1 MELKWFEDF
10 LSVSRCYSFTR
21 AADERHITQSALS
34 RRIRQLEEWLGVP
47 LFNRNTY
54 PITLTPEGQTF
65 LSTARETL
73 FALTHMRN
81 DLHQRYQKRT
91 SVLRFAMLNTLSL
104 TFFPEW
110 INQVNRSNHTRFIRL
125 CDQKPTFVEHIS
137 LLHSGETDFLLTYA
151 HDSVALIQ
159 QLAPYPMLSL
169 GQERAIAVCRPD
181 SEGKPLYPIGQSA
194 DPIPW
199 LSYGQNS
206 FFAHALA
213 RLLARRPLPLEP
225 IYENGMSIN
234 LKAMVLSGS
243 GVAWLPE
250 SLIKEELR
258 GGQLTRAGQS
268 CWDMTLDIRLYRQPL
283 LRHPHAELFWQQ
295 ASRLC
300 EPALA
305 AS

>member
-54 PITLTPEGQTF
+54 PITLTPEGQIF
-65 LSTARETL
+65 LSTASETL
-73 FALTHMRN
+73 FALTHLRN

-91 SVLRFAMLNTLSL
+91 SVLRFAMLNKLSL

-110 INQVNRSNHTRFIRL
+110 INLVNRTRHTRFIRL
-125 CDQKPTFVEHIS
+125 CDQNPSFVEHIS

-159 QLAPYPMLSL
+159 QLTPYPMLSV
-169 GQERAIAVCRPD
+169 GSERAIAVCRPD
-181 SEGKPLYPIGQSA
+181 GEGHPLYPLGQNA
-194 DPIPW
+194 EPIPW

-213 RLLARRPLPLEP
+213 HLLARRPLPLEP

-234 LKAMVLSGS
+234 LKAMALSGS

-250 SLIKEELR
+250 SLIKEELH
-258 GGQLTRAGQS
+258 GGQLTRAGHPS
-268 CWDMTLDIRLYRQPL
+268 WDMALDIRLYRQPV
-283 LRHPHAELFWQQ
+283 LRHPHAEHFWQQ
-295 ASRLC
+295 ASRFC
-300 EPALA
+300 QPALA
-305 AS
+305 AG